1 MTFLR
6 PWFLLLILIPFLF
19 KLFKEQI
26 GAESP
31 WRKVIDEKLL
41 PYLLIHGSNATIKQR
56 RFFKILLWILLSVA
70 MAGPA
75 WDKTDVPAHTYQPGT
90 IIVLELSPAMTGENL
105 KRAQQKIYDILDL
118 LKGEQVGLVLYDR
131 YGYTAGPLT
140 FETDIIR
147 NMVPY
152 LDATVLPE
160 RKSDALVGF
169 EQANRLFQNADIK
182 EGRILFLTSGVFW
195 DDDLAKTIRTY
206 PHKIGIL
213 GIGPAEP
220 HPIPQ
225 ETGGFILGR
234 NGQPLMVY
242 FDPKKMEK
250 VGSFEVMTPDDTDV
264 QNLIDKTR
272 PTPSETERLTN
283 QNLTLWRD
291 RGGVLVA
298 LLLPFFALLFRKSIV
313 ILFLLCF
320 VQSAEASLWLRP
332 DQEEYRLQMMGV
344 DFYRRGNYTSA
355 EGVFKKGKDVETLY
369 NKGNA
374 LAFQQKIPE
383 AIAAYKEALKIDS
396 KHEDARYNKEY
407 LEKEQEKQKEQQE
420 KEKQE
425 QKLKKEKEKLKQE
438 QEQLN
443 QEKQKLEQE
452 KRELKLKQENQDR
465 KKKKKDLD
473 QKQRELEE
481 KQKEL
486 EKKQQELDQKQK
498 ELEKEQRDLQKQ
510 EPKDN
515 KPEEEP
521 KKQDS
526 EQKQQELDQKQQD
539 LEKKQNPPP
548 SQLSK
553 PEPKNS
559 ENAPL
564 LSKESSSSG
573 AQKEDPYKQQGLNQA
588 GSVFSSSDTEP
599 KGEPKVEPLF
609 DQESEK
615 VLNQLPP
622 DEDNVLR
629 YRIRQQYNRYRRN

>member
-6 PWFLLLILIPFLF
+6 PWFLLLILVPFLF
-19 KLFKEQI
+19 KLFKEQT

-56 RFFKILLWILLSVA
+56 RFFKTLLWILLSVA
-70 MAGPA
+70 LAGPA

-160 RKSDALVGF
+160 KKSDSLAGF

-195 DDDLAKTIRTY
+195 DDDLVKTTRTY

-220 HPIPQ
+220 HPVPR
-225 ETGGFILGR
+225 ETGGFILDT

-242 FDPKKMEK
+242 FDPKKMGK
-250 VGSFEVMTPDDTDV
+250 VGAFEVMTPDDTDV
-264 QNLIDKTR
+264 QNLIDKTS
-272 PTPSETERLTN
+272 PTPTENERLIN
-283 QNLTLWRD
+283 QNMTLWRD
-291 RGGVLVA
+291 RGGMLVA
-298 LLLPFFALLFRKSIV
+298 LLLPFFALLFRKSV
-313 ILFLLCF
+313 VLLLLLCLMRP
-320 VQSAEASLWLRP
+320 AEASLWTRP
-332 DQEEYRLQMMGV
+332 DQEAYQQQMNGV
-344 DFYRRGNYTSA
+344 AFYRHENYSRA
-355 EGVFKKGKDVETLY
+355 ESIFKMGKDTNALY

-383 AIAAYKEALKIDS
+383 AIATYKEVLKKDP
-396 KHEDARYNKEY
+396 KHADARYNKEY
-407 LEKEQEKQKEQQE
+407 LEKKLEEEKQKE
-420 KEKQE
+420 EKQE
-425 QKLKKEKEKLKQE
+425 EEKKKQE
-438 QEQLN
+438 QEQ
-443 QEKQKLEQE
+443 
-452 KRELKLKQENQDR
+452 KQEQQ
-465 KKKKKDLD
+465 KDP
-473 QKQRELEE
+473 EN
-481 KQKEL
+481 
-486 EKKQQELDQKQK
+486 QQEQDP
-498 ELEKEQRDLQKQ
+498 EQQ
-510 EPKDN
+510 E
-515 KPEEEP
+515 
-521 KKQDS
+521 Q
-526 EQKQQELDQKQQD
+526 QKQQEQQEPKQPEQEQD
-539 LEKKQNPPP
+539 PQPPKQEPQPQEEQQQEQENPPK
-548 SQLSK
+548 QD
-553 PEPKNS
+553 PEPPNAES
-559 ENAPL
+559 E
-564 LSKESSSSG
+564 
-573 AQKEDPYKQQGLNQA
+573 
-588 GSVFSSSDTEP
+588 
-599 KGEPKVEPLF
+599 GEPEEEPLF
-609 DQESEK
+609 DQESEQ